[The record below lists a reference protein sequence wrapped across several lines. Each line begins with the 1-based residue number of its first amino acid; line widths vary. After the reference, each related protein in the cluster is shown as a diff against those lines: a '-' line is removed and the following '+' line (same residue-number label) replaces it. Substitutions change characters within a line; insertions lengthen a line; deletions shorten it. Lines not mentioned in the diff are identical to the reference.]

1 MATSTRRRPAG
12 AALDELLDLVG
23 DVGNHLYRLA
33 QVIATALFLE
43 HALVDL
49 AGGEV
54 VGAAHAR
61 RDEALVVAQVQ
72 VGFGAVVGD
81 EHFAVLKRRHGARI
95 DVDVRIELDES
106 DFEAPRFQD
115 RCEGG

>member
-1 MATSTRRRPAG
+1 MATSTVGSSG

-23 DVGNHLYRLA
+23 DVGNHLHRLA

-61 RDEALVVAQVQ
+61 VDEALVVAEVQ
-72 VGFGAVVGD
+72 VGFGTVIGD

-106 DFEAPRFQD
+106 DFKAPRFQD

>member
-1 MATSTRRRPAG
+1 MR
-12 AALDELLDLVG
+12 VC
-23 DVGNHLYRLA
+23 
-33 QVIATALFLE
+33 
-43 HALVDL
+43 
-49 AGGEV
+49 
-54 VGAAHAR
+54 
-61 RDEALVVAQVQ
+61 DEALVMAEVE

-106 DFEAPRFQD
+106 DFKAPRFQD